1 MAYLTF
7 FFSKIILMHFVSGWM
22 FDSFTFC
29 LVRKKIKVRKVVVET
44 GKEEKEDGF
53 FLLVFGEKD
62 G

>member
-1 MAYLTF
+1 
-7 FFSKIILMHFVSGWM
+7 MHFVSGWM